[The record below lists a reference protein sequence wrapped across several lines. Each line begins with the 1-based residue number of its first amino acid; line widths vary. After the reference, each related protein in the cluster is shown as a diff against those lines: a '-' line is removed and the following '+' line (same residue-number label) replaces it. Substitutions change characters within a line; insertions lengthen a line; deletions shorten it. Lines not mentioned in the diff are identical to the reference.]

1 MLVYLD
7 GQYLA
12 LEQARVPVLDRG
24 FLFGDGVYEV
34 IPAYGGHP
42 FRLREHLQRLDRS
55 LAAIRMEP
63 PLDHRQWEE
72 IFRRLLAQGGDTD
85 QQLYLQVTRG
95 SYDKRLHAIPK
106 EVHPTLFVMAGP
118 LTPRDPGLVEQ
129 GMSAITLEDI
139 RWQRCDIKA
148 ITLLANILAQQE
160 ARDAGAQEAI
170 LVRDGL
176 ATEGTASNFFLVK
189 EGLILTPPKSTHLL
203 PGITRD
209 LVLELA
215 REAGLPCRER
225 EIPVEELADADELW
239 VTSSTKEVMPVTRLD
254 GRPVGKGAPG
264 PMWREMDALYRA
276 CKIRLRQRAMDSC
289 HD

>member
-1 MLVYLD
+1 MLVYLNGD
-7 GQYLA
+7 YLP
-12 LEQARVPVLDRG
+12 LEEARVPVLDRG

-42 FRLREHLQRLDRS
+42 FRLEEHLQRLENS
-55 LAAIRMEP
+55 LRAIRMEP
-63 PLDHRQWEE
+63 PLTRRQWGE
-72 IFRRLLAQGGDTD
+72 IFHRLLDPLGNAD

-95 SYDKRLHAIPK
+95 AYERRLHAIP
-106 EVHPTLFVMAGP
+106 ETVTPTVFVMSTP
-118 LTPRDPGLVEQ
+118 LAPRDPELVARGLAAV
-129 GMSAITLEDI
+129 TLEDI

-148 ITLLANILAQQE
+148 ITLLANILAQQQ
-160 ARDAGAQEAI
+160 ARDAGADEAI

-189 EGLILTPPKSTHLL
+189 GGRILTPPKSAHLL

-215 REAGLPCRER
+215 REAGLPCTER
-225 EIPVEELADADELW
+225 DIPVEELKEADELW

-254 GRPVGKGAPG
+254 GRPVGNGRPG
-264 PMWREMDALYRA
+264 PMWQEMDALYSA
-276 CKIRLRQRAMDSC
+276 CKARLRTGPTNQC
-289 HD
+289 HE

>member
-1 MLVYLD
+1 MLVYLNGD
-7 GQYLA
+7 YLP
-12 LEQARVPVLDRG
+12 LEEAQVPVLDRG

-42 FRLREHLQRLDRS
+42 FRLEEHLQRLENS
-55 LAAIRMEP
+55 LRAIRMEP
-63 PLDHRQWEE
+63 PLTRRQWGE
-72 IFRRLLAQGGDTD
+72 IFHRLLDPLGDAD

-95 SYDKRLHAIPK
+95 AYERRLHAIPK
-106 EVHPTLFVMAGP
+106 TVTPTVFVMSNP
-118 LTPRDPGLVEQ
+118 LAPRDPELVARGLAAV
-129 GMSAITLEDI
+129 TLEDI

-148 ITLLANILAQQE
+148 ITLLANILAQQQ
-160 ARDAGAQEAI
+160 ARDAGADEAI

-189 EGLILTPPKSTHLL
+189 EGRILTPPKSAHLL

-215 REAGLPCRER
+215 QEAELPWEER
-225 EIPVEELADADELW
+225 DIPVEELKEADEIW

-254 GRPVGKGAPG
+254 GRLVGNGVPG
-264 PMWREMDALYRA
+264 PMWQKMDTLYSA
-276 CKIRLRQRAMDSC
+276 CKARLRAGPTNQC
-289 HD
+289 HE